1 MYSSFPLSMHSPHQS
16 GRTCPLCHSALG
28 AHGHSPG
35 GNSSFGGAEV
45 GAVLGATVGPLG
57 AVLGALLGG
66 LLDGGNAQLPT
77 SRHCPHCGAAW
88 RGAAL
93 RARP

>member
-1 MYSSFPLSMHSPHQS
+1 MSSPFPLSMTSPQQS

-35 GNSSFGGAEV
+35 ADSSWGGAEV

-57 AVLGALLGG
+57 AVLGALVGS
-66 LLDGGNAQLPT
+66 LLDGGNDHLPT
-77 SRHCPHCGAAW
+77 SRHCPHCGAALH
-88 RGAAL
+88 RYDS
-93 RARP
+93 